1 MPSLAP
7 PETSFFPSASNPL
20 CLLTVW
26 EEREQA
32 HQQIPPDEP
41 TSPLLCEALLSHFA
55 CVNLTFSICQMGRK
69 RIPLSPA
76 YCKMG
81 KTIRG

>member
-1 MPSLAP
+1 MQAGQGAKAWASPCPSQPGLY
-7 PETSFFPSASNPL
+7 S
-20 CLLTVW
+20 W
-26 EEREQA
+26 
-32 HQQIPPDEP
+32 
-41 TSPLLCEALLSHFA
+41 
-55 CVNLTFSICQMGRK
+55 NLTFSICQMGRK